1 MLIVNADALG
11 RTPNVTDNIIDC
23 FRKGRITSASA
34 MVFMAD
40 SVRASRAASEAGV
53 ETGLHLNLDLLFDG
67 PGLPDPLRARHGRV
81 VRYLRRDKWRQL
93 LYNPALKREFRY
105 VFEAQ
110 YGEYCRLFGREPMQI
125 DGHDHMHLCMNMV
138 LDRIIPPGTRVRRN
152 LTFTRGQRNFVN
164 RLYRKLVDAWLTRRC
179 VCTDEFFAIDPV
191 SNLPRQEAIVRRAH
205 SRSVELMVH
214 PGLREEYEHLL
225 SPAYGALIRGIP
237 LGTYSMIPLPSEEPF
252 RRDGAD

>member
-1 MLIVNADALG
+1 MLIVNADDLG
-11 RTPNVTDNIIDC
+11 RTPEVTDNIIDC
-23 FRKGRITSASA
+23 FHKGRITSASA

-40 SVRASRAASEAGV
+40 SERAARAAAAAGL
-53 ETGLHLNLDLLFDG
+53 ETGLHLNLDLPFDG
-67 PGLPDPLRARHGRV
+67 PSVPVPLRDRHERV

-93 LYNPALKREFRY
+93 IYNPALKQDFRC
-105 VFEAQ
+105 VFDAQ
-110 YGEYCRLFGREPMQI
+110 YDEYCRLFGRAPVQI

-138 LDRIIPPGTRVRRN
+138 VDRIIPPGTRVRRN

-179 VCTDEFFAIDPV
+179 VCTDAFFAIDPV
-191 SNLPRQEAIVRRAH
+191 SNLPRQEAIVRQAH

-225 SPAYGALIRGIP
+225 SPAYEALIKGIR
-237 LGTYSMIPLPSEEPF
+237 LGTYSTLSKAPEGPF
-252 RRDGAD
+252 RGGGAD